1 MTNPVDLDFLESA
14 LGFSAEADDY
24 DVSLDLLDQPDSEN
38 DQ

>member
-1 MTNPVDLDFLESA
+1 MIDPVDLDFLESA
-14 LGFSAEADDY
+14 LGFNAEADDY